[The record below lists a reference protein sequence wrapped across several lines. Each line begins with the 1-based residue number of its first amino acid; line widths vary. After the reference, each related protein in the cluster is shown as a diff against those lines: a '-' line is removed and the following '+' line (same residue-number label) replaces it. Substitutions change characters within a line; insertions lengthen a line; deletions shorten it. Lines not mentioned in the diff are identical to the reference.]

1 MLVGHQPMQHVSR
14 WAYHLDVPGVRWAG
28 VRATADR
35 RLPDSRRCG
44 MPSCDEYLSYLHH
57 FAPELDDEIREVAG
71 GSSASR
77 VLKSRRPVVTQHPS
91 GDRYSPRR
99 QIVARIGTY
108 GAAAVMLVSAAAT
121 IFLGIST
128 LAHDRRIVTNPDYS
142 YVFSPTA
149 WGWINIIEGIL
160 VGLVAFGLLWSTRW
174 ARVAATIIASVSI
187 MSQFLFLPHYP
198 VWAIVQIALDLF
210 IIWAVTTWES
220 PAARV
225 APERVVSAFGA
236 QSGSRWPEL
245 SPWQDGFPSWPALQP
260 MLGGQPIRLE
270 DKMNDGRY
278 EIRAELPGIDPA
290 KDVDVSYRD
299 GILTVSVGLPQAA
312 PAEKHNS
319 GASG

>member
-1 MLVGHQPMQHVSR
+1 M
-14 WAYHLDVPGVRWAG
+14 
-28 VRATADR
+28 
-35 RLPDSRRCG
+35 
-44 MPSCDEYLSYLHH
+44 
-57 FAPELDDEIREVAG
+57 
-71 GSSASR
+71 
-77 VLKSRRPVVTQHPS
+77 TQHPS
-91 GDRYSPRR
+91 GDRYSPRV
-99 QIVARIGTY
+99 IVARIGIY
-108 GAAAVMLVSAAAT
+108 AAAALMLVSAVAT

-128 LAHDRRIVTNPDYS
+128 LAHDRRIVVDPDYS
-142 YVFSPTA
+142 YVFSRTA
-149 WGWINIIEGIL
+149 WGWINIIEGTL
-160 VGLVAFGLLWSTRW
+160 VGLVAFGLFWSTTW

-225 APERVVSAFGA
+225 APEHVVSAIGA
-236 QSGSRWPEL
+236 QSGSPWPEL
-245 SPWQDGFPSWPALQP
+245 SPGFPLWPALQTNVP
-260 MLGGQPIRLE
+260 GGQLIRLE
-270 DKMNDGRY
+270 DKMNDDGRY

-319 GASG
+319 GGSG